1 MVYGLT
7 WKVCNQRCALLS
19 VIVSWGRNIFSVL
32 WRWYLSQSGSLWHEA
47 NSRPVPA
54 GKYWIVDRPEGGL
67 RSQVNAGI
75 RDLYNHVVNGAT
87 FRHNE
92 WFALWRDDWGIDDYT
107 WIEGVKRGNF
117 RLHPGTLSEGCITLP
132 HDSDFAMLRNA
143 LLITQRVDVPCMS
156 KLKAYGTIEVI
167 ANGKT
172 CP

>member
-1 MVYGLT
+1 MKPTVG
-7 WKVCNQRCALLS
+7 
-19 VIVSWGRNIFSVL
+19 
-32 WRWYLSQSGSLWHEA
+32 
-47 NSRPVPA
+47 PVPA

-132 HDSDFAMLRNA
+132 HDSDFAMLCNA
-143 LLITQRVDVPCMS
+143 LLRTQRVDVPCMS

>member
-1 MVYGLT
+1 MKPTVG
-7 WKVCNQRCALLS
+7 
-19 VIVSWGRNIFSVL
+19 
-32 WRWYLSQSGSLWHEA
+32 
-47 NSRPVPA
+47 PVPA

-143 LLITQRVDVPCMS
+143 LLRTQRVVVPCMS

>member
-1 MVYGLT
+1 MKPTVG
-7 WKVCNQRCALLS
+7 
-19 VIVSWGRNIFSVL
+19 
-32 WRWYLSQSGSLWHEA
+32 
-47 NSRPVPA
+47 PVPA

-67 RSQVNAGI
+67 RAQVNAGI

-92 WFALWRDDWGIDDYT
+92 WLALWRDDWGIDDYT

-132 HDSDFAMLRNA
+132 HDSDFVMLRNA
-143 LLITQRVDVPCMS
+143 LLRTQRVDVPCMS

>member
-1 MVYGLT
+1 M
-7 WKVCNQRCALLS
+7 ALHGKF
-19 VIVSWGRNIFSVL
+19 VINDAHYSPLLFPGVGTFLAFSGDGIYRNRGACGMKPTV
-32 WRWYLSQSGSLWHEA
+32 GS
-47 NSRPVPA
+47 VPA
-54 GKYWIVDRPEGGL
+54 GKYWIVDRPEDGL
-67 RSQVNAGI
+67 RLQVNAGV

-92 WFALWRDDWGIDDYT
+92 WFALWRDDWEIDDYT

-117 RLHPGTLSEGCITLP
+117 RLHPGALSEGSITLP
-132 HDSDFAMLRNA
+132 HDSDFTMLRHA
-143 LLITQRVDVPCMS
+143 LLRTQRVGVPCMS